1 MWVLSRTR
9 TFPLPPCWEHFFPLL
24 AARLRTHRPVWN
36 VLGLS
41 PWRRPRAHLMASAS
55 SGHPDSP
62 ISISGVLAFI
72 LKALKPPLTGCPSS
86 DSWASDQARAAL
98 PSRLREEEPLSGHKP
113 RSLCWRFSG
122 LLPAPRTPP
131 AARPSQ
137 AAPRLSCP
145 PLALRTL
152 PPESCLAAEAA
163 AVHAFLE
170 NSSSPT
176 LCSGTGFHCD
186 KPQDGCS
193 SYTEVSFLGSLAK
206 GLSCLIIL
214 FLLCFLGQHLQ
225 HMEVPR

>member
-1 MWVLSRTR
+1 M
-9 TFPLPPCWEHFFPLL
+9 
-24 AARLRTHRPVWN
+24 
-36 VLGLS
+36 
-41 PWRRPRAHLMASAS
+41 
-55 SGHPDSP
+55 
-62 ISISGVLAFI
+62 
-72 LKALKPPLTGCPSS
+72 
-86 DSWASDQARAAL
+86 
-98 PSRLREEEPLSGHKP
+98 
-113 RSLCWRFSG
+113 
-122 LLPAPRTPP
+122 
-131 AARPSQ
+131 ARPSQ

-170 NSSSPT
+170 NSSGPT

-225 HMEVPR
+225 HMEVPRLGVQSELQPLASARATAMWDPSRVCDLHGNAGFLTHGARPGIEPESS